1 MVRTTGGRNWSWLQ
15 IEDFQDCSYS
25 EEDVQA
31 TGKFRAVSDGIE
43 LASIIGT
50 REFGG
55 LGASLAVVNLT
66 VGNKG
71 KYQKS
76 LKVGGVLEEVLV
88 VGEPAAE
95 SDDGGRE
102 QAGRVGIFL
111 FFVFLFFVCWLRQRV
126 GRQRKG
132 DL

>member
-1 MVRTTGGRNWSWLQ
+1 MQ

-43 LASIIGT
+43 LASITGT

-102 QAGRVGIFL
+102 QAGRVG
-111 FFVFLFFVCWLRQRV
+111 FVCFFVCWLKQKV
-126 GRQRKG
+126 GRQRKR

>member
-1 MVRTTGGRNWSWLQ
+1 MCTTGERNWSQLK

-43 LASIIGT
+43 LASITGT

-71 KYQKS
+71 SIKNLS
-76 LKVGGVLEEVLV
+76 RLEVSWRKFWWLGNLWLRV
-88 VGEPAAE
+88 MTVGE
-95 SDDGGRE
+95 SRL
-102 QAGRVGIFL
+102 AGWGFFC
-111 FFVFLFFVCWLRQRV
+111 FFVFCFLFV
-126 GRQRKG
+126 G
-132 DL
+132 

>member
-1 MVRTTGGRNWSWLQ
+1 MK

-43 LASIIGT
+43 LASITGT

-66 VGNKG
+66 VGK
-71 KYQKS
+71 K
-76 LKVGGVLEEVLV
+76 
-88 VGEPAAE
+88 
-95 SDDGGRE
+95 
-102 QAGRVGIFL
+102 
-111 FFVFLFFVCWLRQRV
+111 
-126 GRQRKG
+126 RK
-132 DL
+132 